1 MRILLTVHQF
11 LPKHSSGTEVLTRD
25 TGLEM
30 LARGH
35 EVHVLTVDPSAPR
48 TSTEVTYE
56 DYDYKGLKVHA
67 LRLPRRRSMSYLVED
82 EYDNDLV
89 AAHVRWYADLVRPDA
104 VHMFHLMRLSGSVIQ
119 VFRDLGVPVVFTP
132 TDFWAICVR
141 VTLMKP
147 SGELSAGPDDISS
160 NCLECRGVERY
171 LPPEELPDTPDKQVM
186 YRRIAERSLARS
198 ENEHPSM
205 ALVRAMLGRTRSLR
219 ESINTVNA
227 ILAPTELMYR
237 TLVANG
243 IDPRLITVS
252 PYGIDLSDFQIISR
266 RRSDP
271 EKLRLGYIGAVNPQ
285 KGLHILLRAFKRLP
299 READVSLRICGDLSA
314 WPDYSQRVYAEAASD
329 SQINFAGPFPNEKM
343 AGELEKIDVLV
354 VPSMWYENAP
364 LVIYSALAAGIPV
377 VGSNQDG
384 IAEIID
390 GKNGLLFRSGDP
402 GDLARQLKR
411 LITEPDLLARL
422 EGNGS
427 NVRTVEDSVAEM
439 LALYKCLQRGYRRQE
454 GVEDSN

>member
-104 VHMFHLMRLSGSVIQ
+104 VHMVHLMRLSGSVIQ

-160 NCLECRGVERY
+160 NCLECRGV
-171 LPPEELPDTPDKQVM
+171 
-186 YRRIAERSLARS
+186 
-198 ENEHPSM
+198 
-205 ALVRAMLGRTRSLR
+205 
-219 ESINTVNA
+219 
-227 ILAPTELMYR
+227 
-237 TLVANG
+237 
-243 IDPRLITVS
+243 
-252 PYGIDLSDFQIISR
+252 
-266 RRSDP
+266 
-271 EKLRLGYIGAVNPQ
+271 
-285 KGLHILLRAFKRLP
+285 
-299 READVSLRICGDLSA
+299 
-314 WPDYSQRVYAEAASD
+314 
-329 SQINFAGPFPNEKM
+329 
-343 AGELEKIDVLV
+343 
-354 VPSMWYENAP
+354 
-364 LVIYSALAAGIPV
+364 
-377 VGSNQDG
+377 
-384 IAEIID
+384 
-390 GKNGLLFRSGDP
+390 
-402 GDLARQLKR
+402 
-411 LITEPDLLARL
+411 
-422 EGNGS
+422 
-427 NVRTVEDSVAEM
+427 
-439 LALYKCLQRGYRRQE
+439 
-454 GVEDSN
+454 